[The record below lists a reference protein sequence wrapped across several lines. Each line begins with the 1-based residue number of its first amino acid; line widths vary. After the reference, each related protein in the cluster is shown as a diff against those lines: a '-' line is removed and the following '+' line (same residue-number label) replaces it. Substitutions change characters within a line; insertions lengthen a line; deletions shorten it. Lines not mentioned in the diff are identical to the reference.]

1 MLTFLKSLFRPLAYK
16 MPDCTRSLPVPNL
29 VYMVAARSLTIC
41 KPLN

>member
-1 MLTFLKSLFRPLAYK
+1 MLAIIRRLFRPLAYK

-41 KPLN
+41 KPLS